1 MTKEKIKKDLGKAM
15 NTLLSNSSANRNSQ
29 TLYKEAIEAGIK
41 NKTMNIVNKN
51 GKLYYEIKEPITF
64 KNYGHN
70 ITGKFVLTKID
81 NNYRL
86 FIVRLEKK
94 AVAVPFGEFNNEK
107 GKSPFDY
114 IVKNEKIGSTIFT
127 HNHFKSNGISSYMT
141 KNEKRELAEY
151 YAFKPN
157 SQKDRRSYI
166 KLS

>member
-15 NTLLSNSSANRNSQ
+15 NTLLSNSSVNRNSQ

-86 FIVRLEKK
+86 FIVRPEKK
-94 AVAVPFGEFNNEK
+94 
-107 GKSPFDY
+107 SSC
-114 IVKNEKIGSTIFT
+114 STFWRI
-127 HNHFKSNGISSYMT
+127 
-141 KNEKRELAEY
+141 
-151 YAFKPN
+151 
-157 SQKDRRSYI
+157 
-166 KLS
+166 